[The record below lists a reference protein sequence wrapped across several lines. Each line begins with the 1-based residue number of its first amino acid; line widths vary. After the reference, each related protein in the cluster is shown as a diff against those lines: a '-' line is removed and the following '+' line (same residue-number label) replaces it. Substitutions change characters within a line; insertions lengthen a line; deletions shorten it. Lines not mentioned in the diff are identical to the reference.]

1 MQHGSSTWHR
11 GLPVPKGRYQ
21 DSGRFTRKFAH
32 LRSLKSFDF
41 KHAKA
46 LGEMDGIMEDTLGTN
61 GNNPRIPAG
70 FTFFGQ
76 FVDHDITFDPTSHLE
91 QQNDPQAIRN
101 FRTPMLEL
109 DSVYGSGPGA
119 SPWLY
124 DRKKSGHLLID
135 ADAPHDV
142 PRNSQQ
148 RALIGD
154 PRNDENV
161 IVSQI
166 HLMFLKYH
174 NVIREKFARSFEE
187 AQTLVRWH
195 YQWVVLNEYLR
206 LICGDEAVDAALARP
221 STYPYATDFAMPV
234 EFAVAAFRFGH
245 SQVRARYAL
254 NANAVRDLFPD
265 DPNAPRAPGAGGTGS
280 DECPPPS
287 AAPPGDLRGG
297 CRLHPEM
304 EVDMLRFFGPNAQP
318 SRKIDTKIVA
328 PLLNLPSS
336 VVPDPKDGEAERSLV
351 TLNLKRGIS
360 FGLPSGEAIA
370 AHYGITA
377 LTPAEIGNIPGGGDG
392 TPLFFYILKEAEI
405 HGKGERLAGVGARIV
420 AETFVD
426 MLKMDPASFL
436 VSAPGW
442 KPTLEST
449 LGEGTYGMVDIAR
462 LASRWKP

>member
-11 GLPVPKGRYQ
+11 GLAVPKGRYQ

-32 LRSLKSFDF
+32 LRSLKSFTLKD
-41 KHAKA
+41 AEA
-46 LGEMDGIMEDTLGTN
+46 LGESGGIMEDTLGPN
-61 GNNPRIPAG
+61 GDNPAIPAG

-76 FVDHDITFDPTSHLE
+76 FVDHDVTFDPTSHLE
-91 QQNDPQAIRN
+91 QQNDPQAIHN

-124 DRKKSGHLLID
+124 DRRKPGYFLID
-135 ADAPHDV
+135 EGAPHDI

-174 NVIREKFARSFEE
+174 NVIMDNVTRSFEQ

-195 YQWVVLNEYLR
+195 YQWIVLNEYLR
-206 LICGDEAVDAALARP
+206 LICGDEAVNAALERP
-221 STYPYATDFAMPV
+221 TPCATDFAMPV

-254 NANAVRDLFPD
+254 NANTVRDLFPD
-265 DPNAPRAPGAGGTGS
+265 DPNAPRVPGTGGTAS

-304 EVDMLRFFGPNAQP
+304 EVDMLRFFGSSAQP
-318 SRKIDTKIVA
+318 SRKIDTKIVS

-336 VVPDPKDGEAERSLV
+336 VVADPKDGEAERSLV
-351 TLNLKRGIS
+351 TRNLKRGIS

-370 AHYGITA
+370 AHYGIPA
-377 LTPAEIGNIPGGGDG
+377 LTPEEVGDIPGGGDG
-392 TPLFFYILKEAEI
+392 TPLFFYILKEAEL

-426 MLKMDPASFL
+426 MLKMDYASFL
-436 VSAPGW
+436 ASAPDW

-449 LGEGTYGMVDIAR
+449 LGEGTYGMVDIAHQ
-462 LASRWKP
+462 AARWEP

>member
-11 GLPVPKGRYQ
+11 GLAVPKGRYQ

-32 LRSLKSFDF
+32 LRSLKSFTLKD
-41 KHAKA
+41 AEQ
-46 LGEMDGIMEDTLGTN
+46 LGASGGIMEDTLGPN
-61 GNNPRIPAG
+61 GDNPTIPAG

-91 QQNDPQAIRN
+91 QQNDPLAIQN

-119 SPWLY
+119 TPWLY
-124 DRKKSGHLLID
+124 DRKKPGHFLID
-135 ADAPHDV
+135 AGAPHDV

-148 RALIGD
+148 QALIGD

-174 NVIREKFARSFEE
+174 NVIMDNFASSFEE

-195 YQWVVLNEYLR
+195 YQWIVLNEYLR
-206 LICGDEAVDAALARP
+206 LICGDEAVNAALARP
-221 STYPYATDFAMPV
+221 STCPCAKEFAMPV

-245 SQVRARYAL
+245 SQVRAGYAL
-254 NANAVRDLFPD
+254 NANFGAALFPA
-265 DPNAPRAPGAGGTGS
+265 DPLAPDPDFETEP
-280 DECPPPS
+280 DPS

-297 CRLHPEM
+297 FRLHPAM
-304 EVDMLRFFGPNAQP
+304 EVDMFRFFGPNAQL
-318 SRKIDTKIVA
+318 SRMIDTKLVP
-328 PLLNLPSS
+328 PLLALPDT
-336 VVPDPKDGEAERSLV
+336 VIPGLPANHPDRSLA
-351 TLNLKRGIS
+351 TRNLKRSLS

-370 AHYGITA
+370 AYYGIPA
-377 LTPAEIGNIPGGGDG
+377 LTQAEIGNIPGGSDG
-392 TPLFFYILKEAEI
+392 TPLFFYILKEAEL

-426 MLKMDPASFL
+426 MLKMDYASFL
-436 VSAPGW
+436 ASAPDW
-442 KPTLEST
+442 KPTLPAT
-449 LGEGTYGMVDIAR
+449 QGAGTYGMVDVAR
-462 LASRWKP
+462 LAVRWKP